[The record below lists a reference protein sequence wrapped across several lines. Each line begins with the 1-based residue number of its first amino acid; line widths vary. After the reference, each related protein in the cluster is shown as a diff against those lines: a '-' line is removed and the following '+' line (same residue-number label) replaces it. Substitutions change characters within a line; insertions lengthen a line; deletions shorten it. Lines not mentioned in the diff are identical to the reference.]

1 MELGFLS
8 ALDSGFSSYFAKES
22 FRQSVQT
29 PVTSIDCKLLRATAR
44 CLLFASVCP
53 AVSPWPMGDPQ

>member
-1 MELGFLS
+1 MEPGFLS

-22 FRQSVQT
+22 FRQRVQP

-44 CLLFASVCP
+44 CLLLASVYTVVCP
-53 AVSPWPMGDPQ
+53 